1 MVDEQSEPNTAQNE
15 PQTPQ
20 AAQPQP
26 QPESQPQAPPQ
37 EPQPQIVIPPAQPQA
52 PPANA
57 QEVIA
62 RQQEA
67 LAQQQAWAQARDRN
81 QFGPVAEGIQG
92 QAAAPMMGGA
102 LQQAAAQQQQ
112 QPPPA
117 QGVNLPGGLSAVQV
131 AQGNQQQQLVQQPQP
146 QPQQQQPQIQIQP
159 QPQIALNPMVGGL
172 RGLPDPAVPQGGHE
186 DIGAALIA
194 AGLPDPSIPQ
204 DGVTV
209 AQLKQNAHV
218 VQGAP
223 QPSYGY
229 PPGQQPQ
236 HQQQQPTSKPSVRW
250 YPGRNSKTVI
260 EFQDSILTG
269 LPDGV
274 EQEPDPQAKVVAV
287 LLMEILAL
295 RERAENLEQMMMQ
308 GGGGGALEARV
319 QVLERT
325 LFEQTKS
332 LQQGA
337 QAFREEQVRLAA
349 EQNVAAADPTE

>member
-1 MVDEQSEPNTAQNE
+1 MADEQSEPKTAQNE
-15 PQTPQ
+15 PQGPQ

-37 EPQPQIVIPPAQPQA
+37 EPQPQIVIPPAQPPA

-62 RQQEA
+62 QQQAA

-92 QAAAPMMGGA
+92 QAPAPMMGGA
-102 LQQAAAQQQQ
+102 LQQAAAAQQQQ
-112 QPPPA
+112 QPPVA
-117 QGVNLPGGLSAVQV
+117 QGVNLPPGVSAQQV
-131 AQGNQQQQLVQQPQP
+131 AQGLV
-146 QPQQQQPQIQIQP
+146 QQQQPIPQQPQVQIPQPQIQPQP
-159 QPQIALNPMVGGL
+159 QPQIALNTMIGGL

-186 DIGAALIA
+186 DVAAALIA

-209 AQLKQNAHV
+209 AQLKQQNTYI
-218 VQGAP
+218 QGA
-223 QPSYGY
+223 QQ
-229 PPGQQPQ
+229 GQQQ
-236 HQQQQPTSKPSVRW
+236 HQQQQQQQPTSKPTVRW
-250 YPGRNSKTVI
+250 YPGRNSKTII
-260 EFQDSILTG
+260 EFQDSVLTG

-295 RERAENLEQMMMQ
+295 RERVDNLEQMAMQ

-325 LFEQTKS
+325 LFEQTKA
-332 LQQGA
+332 LQQSA

-349 EQNVAAADPTE
+349 EQNVAGTEPTE